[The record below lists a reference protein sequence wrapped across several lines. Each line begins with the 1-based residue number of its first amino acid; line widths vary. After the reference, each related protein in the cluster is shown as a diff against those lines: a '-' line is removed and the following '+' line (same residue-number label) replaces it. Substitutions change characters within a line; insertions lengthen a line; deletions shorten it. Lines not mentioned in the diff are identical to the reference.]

1 MFTLAMEAKARGRGV
16 VGSTSNI
23 LDFISANV
31 AKALEQPFLEPL
43 QVSLGFRALGFRA
56 SPTATAPPMPFGSS
70 IENRAHD
77 IEQTARL

>member
-43 QVSLGFRALGFRA
+43 QV
-56 SPTATAPPMPFGSS
+56 
-70 IENRAHD
+70 
-77 IEQTARL
+77 